1 MKDFSYTKQM
11 QGEKKNEKLSLLV
24 TSALNTLCFSELLWT
39 HFFNPTWPIQPK
51 SRVSNTTLSLGSQ
64 LSPLSTLPRIQMEA
78 GHKRAQRRRKQK
90 ITSQAKSVLE

>member
-1 MKDFSYTKQM
+1 MNRKTTVQMKDFSYTKQM

-51 SRVSNTTLSLGSQ
+51 SRVFQ
-64 LSPLSTLPRIQMEA
+64 IPHFR
-78 GHKRAQRRRKQK
+78 
-90 ITSQAKSVLE
+90 